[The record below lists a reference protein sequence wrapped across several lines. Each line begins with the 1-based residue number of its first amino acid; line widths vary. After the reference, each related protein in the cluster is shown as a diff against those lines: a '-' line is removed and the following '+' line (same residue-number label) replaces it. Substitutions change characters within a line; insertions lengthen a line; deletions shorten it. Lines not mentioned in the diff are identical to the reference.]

1 MIISQHSPTY
11 FKLQLRLRLL
21 TRAISKPSILC
32 LVRFASSCRRV
43 SKKPFLRFF
52 AEVNHREAA
61 CGTAL
66 KLLKQV
72 IVGDVRERA
81 IFADTAALDILLE
94 AGIRAVQSTPLV
106 TSGGCIVGMISTH
119 YRVPTRPTREQ
130 LRLLDKLAEITAE
143 FIRDPHLDAS

>member
-1 MIISQHSPTY
+1 M
-11 FKLQLRLRLL
+11 
-21 TRAISKPSILC
+21 
-32 LVRFASSCRRV
+32 
-43 SKKPFLRFF
+43 
-52 AEVNHREAA
+52 
-61 CGTAL
+61 
-66 KLLKQV
+66 
-72 IVGDVRERA
+72 RERA